1 MPKYKKPP
9 TLEDLALK
17 ASVVWLS
24 NFGRKFMK
32 NIRILSKN
40 DAQKATEILKECLKT
55 AHDIFEYNVPHYL
68 FDRVGQEVFKTTPK
82 LIDDVKSCLRASS
95 SISEYLSQ
103 VNVAVGLAEVIISPY
118 LRQLDFMEVPKM
130 MRHMFYT
137 KLSCMPG
144 IQYLNLSSMSGG
156 WKTSQMEPIVLN
168 GLASMKNL
176 RTLVLNY
183 DCTDTILE
191 LLAKACPYLHT
202 LDVCSSKSITNNS
215 VKYLSNL
222 SNLRVLQLY
231 STSVTIDG
239 YATLFIKMPFLQ
251 DIGRFDDIGRC
262 LEYVYMKYQSYEAKD
277 IPQLQLRVFS
287 SRFVVT
293 KHLQI
298 LAEFCPEI
306 TTVLLFHNPLLNDL
320 MALIAINKLSV
331 LKLLSCDFFGDQV
344 RDVLQV
350 KGCNLTHLHLE
361 HVDQLDMNALIYI
374 SQYCPDLKI
383 LTFYY
388 CDFIE
393 STSLYIR
400 KLEIPPFMN
409 LEKLTITSACFEQ
422 HMEFLMS
429 NCFKIKTVHIGT
441 MAPTTDALIDAILSK
456 NPMEHLDSLNIAFSN
471 GLSIRTA
478 YKLVEVCPN
487 LRMLGE
493 LGSWA
498 LINEF
503 ELECFKMFIA
513 TRNFDLDIQTF
524 ARYSGEPQDSEA

>member
-1 MPKYKKPP
+1 MPKYKQPP
-9 TLEDLALK
+9 RLEDLALK
-17 ASVVWLS
+17 GTVVWLS

-40 DAQKATEILKECLKT
+40 DAQKATDILKEYLQT
-55 AHDIFEYNVPHYL
+55 AHDIFEYNIPHYL
-68 FDRVGQEVFKTTPK
+68 FDRVGQELFKTSPK
-82 LIDDVKSCLRASS
+82 LIDDVKNCLRASS

-103 VNVAVGLAEVIISPY
+103 VNVAVGLAEVLISPY
-118 LRQLDFMEVPKM
+118 LHYLDFMEVPKM

-137 KLSCMPG
+137 KLSSLPG
-144 IQYLNLSSMSGG
+144 LHYLNLSSMSGG
-156 WKTSQMEPIVLN
+156 WKTSQMEPIILT
-168 GLASMKNL
+168 GLANMKNL

-183 DCTDTILE
+183 DCTDTILG
-191 LLAKACPYLHT
+191 LLESACPLLHT

-215 VKYLSNL
+215 VKYLSRL
-222 SNLRVLQLY
+222 PNLRVVQLY
-231 STSVTIDG
+231 STSVNLEG
-239 YATLFIKMPFLQ
+239 YSRLLINMPFLQ
-251 DIGRFDDIGRC
+251 DIGRYDDIGRC
-262 LEYVYMKYQSYEAKD
+262 LEHVYMTYQSYDESYCPK
-277 IPQLQLRVFS
+277 LQLRIFS

-298 LAEFCPEI
+298 LSELCPEI

-320 MALIAINKLSV
+320 MALIAIDKLSV

-361 HVDQLDMNALIYI
+361 HVEQLDMNALIYI

-388 CDFIE
+388 CEFIE
-393 STSLYIR
+393 STSLYIQ
-400 KLEIPPFMN
+400 KLTIPPFMN

-429 NCFKIKTVHIGT
+429 NCYKVKTIHIGT
-441 MAPTTDALIDAILSK
+441 MASTNDALIDKILSK
-456 NPMEHLDSLNIAFSN
+456 NPMEYLDSLNIAFSN
-471 GLSIRTA
+471 GLSIRSA

-493 LGSWA
+493 LGSWS

-524 ARYSGEPQDSEA
+524 AKYAIEPQDSVA

>member
-1 MPKYKKPP
+1 MPKYKQPLL
-9 TLEDLALK
+9 LEDLALK

-24 NFGRKFMK
+24 NFGKQFMK
-32 NIRILSKN
+32 DIRILSKH
-40 DAQKATEILKECLKT
+40 DANEATEILKHFLKT
-55 AHDIFEYNVPHYL
+55 AHDIFEFNVPHYL
-68 FDRVGQEVFKTTPK
+68 FDRIGQEVFKTTPK
-82 LIDDVKSCLRASS
+82 LIDDAKSVLRASS
-95 SISEYLSQ
+95 TISEYLSQ
-103 VNVAVGLAEVIISPY
+103 VNVAVGLGEVLISPY
-118 LRQLDFMEVPKM
+118 LRHLDFLEVPKM

-137 KLSCMPG
+137 KLSNLPG
-144 IQYLNLSSMSGG
+144 IEYLNLSSMSGG
-156 WKTSQMEPIVLN
+156 WKTSQMEPIVMN
-168 GLASMKNL
+168 GLANMRNL

-191 LLAKACPYLHT
+191 LLETACPALHT

-215 VKYLSNL
+215 VKYLGNL
-222 SNLRVLQLY
+222 NSLRVVHLY
-231 STSVTIDG
+231 STSVNLEG
-239 YATLFIKMPFLQ
+239 YTRLFIKMPFLQ
-251 DIGRFDDIGRC
+251 DVGRFDDIGRC
-262 LEYVYMKYQSYEAKD
+262 LEYVYMTYQSYEPSERPK
-277 IPQLQLRVFS
+277 LQLRVFS

-298 LAEFCPEI
+298 LAELCPEI
-306 TTVLLFHNPLLNDL
+306 TNVLLFHNPLLNDL

-361 HVDQLDMNALIYI
+361 HVDQIDMNALIYI

-388 CDFIE
+388 CEFIE
-393 STSLYIR
+393 STSLYMR

-409 LEKLTITSACFEQ
+409 LEKLTITSACYEQ
-422 HMEFLMS
+422 HMEFLMDS
-429 NCFKIKTVHIGT
+429 CFKIKTIHIGT
-441 MAPTTDALIDAILSK
+441 MASTSDGLIDRILSK
-456 NPMEHLDSLNIAFSN
+456 NPMQNLDSLNIAFSN
-471 GLSIRTA
+471 GLSIRSA

-493 LGSWA
+493 LGSWSM
-498 LINEF
+498 INEF
-503 ELECFKMFIA
+503 ELECFKMFIS

-524 ARYSGEPQDSEA
+524 AKYSAEPQNSAV

>member
-1 MPKYKKPP
+1 
-9 TLEDLALK
+9 
-17 ASVVWLS
+17 
-24 NFGRKFMK
+24 MK
-32 NIRILSKN
+32 NLRIISKN
-40 DAQKATEILKECLKT
+40 DAQKATEILKASLKT
-55 AHDIFEYNVPHYL
+55 AHDIFEFNVPHYL
-68 FDRVGQEVFKTTPK
+68 FDRVGQEVFRTSPK
-82 LIDDVKSCLRASS
+82 LIDDVKNCLRASS

-118 LRQLDFMEVPKM
+118 LRHLDFLDVPKM

-137 KLSCMPG
+137 KLSSMPG
-144 IQYLNLSSMSGG
+144 LQYLNLSSMSGG
-156 WKTSQMEPIVLN
+156 WKTSQMEPIVLD
-168 GLASMKNL
+168 GLATMRNL

-191 LLAKACPYLHT
+191 LLETACPHLHT

-215 VKYLSNL
+215 VKYLSNIK
-222 SNLRVLQLY
+222 SLRVLQLY
-231 STSVTIDG
+231 STSVNLEG
-239 YATLFIKMPFLQ
+239 YSRLFIRMPYLQ
-251 DIGRFDDIGRC
+251 DIGRFDYFGQC
-262 LEYVYMKYQSYEAKD
+262 LEHVYQTYQSYPPNECPK
-277 IPQLQLRVFS
+277 LQLRVFS

-298 LAEFCPEI
+298 LAELCPEI
-306 TTVLLFHNPLLNDL
+306 TTVLLFHNPLINDL
-320 MALIAINKLSV
+320 MALIAIDKLSV
-331 LKLLSCDFFGDQV
+331 LKLLSCDFFGDQI

-361 HVDQLDMNALIYI
+361 HVDQLDMNALMYI
-374 SQYCPDLKI
+374 SQFCPDLKI

-409 LEKLTITSACFEQ
+409 LEKLTITSACFEP

-429 NCFKIKTVHIGT
+429 NCYKIKTIHIGT
-441 MAPTTDALIDAILSK
+441 MAPTTDALIDTILSK

-503 ELECFKMFIA
+503 ELECFKMFIT
-513 TRNFDLDIQTF
+513 TRNLDLDIQTF
-524 ARYSGEPQDSEA
+524 ARYSPEAQESAA